1 VLASLDKLLN
11 LNAEKIAG
19 IFLELASEQR
29 LNILNHLSEN
39 QLNISKLAKLLDSTN
54 PEVHRNIGRLVK
66 NGLIVKNIDG
76 NYQLTTYGR
85 TVLAQIPSISFVS
98 ENKGF
103 FNEHALNK
111 MDIKFIQRI
120 GALQSQKPIKGFVK
134 VLEKWVKIQEDADK
148 FIYNILS
155 EVPYSR
161 DIIDVIAS
169 KLEKNIPIKTIFSD
183 TAIIPENRKK
193 VFEEKGFQKYVSEGI
208 LERRIS
214 KNKGIG
220 LLITDKEAGVFFP
233 KPDGETDL
241 SEMFQSKEPEFRE
254 WCIDYFEDS
263 WKNATS
269 FQETKLKK

>member
-1 VLASLDKLLN
+1 MGNIKGSLEEN
-11 LNAEKIAG
+11 LHRRSYGVHLTSND
-19 IFLELASEQR
+19 IFL
-29 LNILNHLSEN
+29 
-39 QLNISKLAKLLDSTN
+39 K
-54 PEVHRNIGRLVK
+54 
-66 NGLIVKNIDG
+66 
-76 NYQLTTYGR
+76 Y
-85 TVLAQIPSISFVS
+85 
-98 ENKGF
+98 
-103 FNEHALNK
+103 
-111 MDIKFIQRI
+111 
-120 GALQSQKPIKGFVK
+120 
-134 VLEKWVKIQEDADK
+134 
-148 FIYNILS
+148 
-155 EVPYSR
+155 
-161 DIIDVIAS
+161 
-169 KLEKNIPIKTIFSD
+169 IF
-183 TAIIPENRKK
+183 PENRKK